1 MSVSEYPAVLLR
13 FLLRFLRHRFN
24 LRDDMAT
31 PADIA
36 EDIEAGVSFRGTNL
50 WVLIFAILIASV
62 GLNVNSTAVVIGAML
77 ISPLMG
83 PLVTLGYGLSTNNP
97 GLLKRAIRSLGLAVG
112 ISLLT
117 STLYF
122 WLTPLSG
129 PQSELLA
136 RTEPTIWDV
145 LIALFGGLAGAVGL
159 TRREKSNVLPG
170 VAIATALMP
179 PLCTAGYGLASGNPG
194 YALGAS
200 YLFSINCVFI
210 TLASFLVMRFLQ
222 LPAYQFQDEERAR
235 RVRRLMLLAAA
246 VVAGPSV
253 WLGARIVQRSV
264 YEHAAETFVAEQLNF
279 PGSYVVTRQVDSRER
294 TINVLLVG
302 RPVDTL
308 RLRQARQRL
317 ARYDL
322 APTTLTVRQGLQAY
336 DSLDANALRQNL
348 LADVRARQSQTQS
361 QYAAELAR
369 LQQLVTAS
377 HTDLPAAADLL
388 GEVQVEHPA
397 VRRLALGE
405 LVRPARPTDS
415 LPPDTV
421 LVVSLEVRP
430 RLASAEQQQLSRWLR
445 LRTKRPR
452 LELLVEAAPAAA
464 VPTAPAL
471 AAPPAPEQRSPARNR
486 PTAR

>member
-1 MSVSEYPAVLLR
+1 MSAFEYPAVLLR
-13 FLLRFLRHRFN
+13 FVLRFLRHRFN

-31 PADIA
+31 PAEILA
-36 EDIEAGVSFRGTNL
+36 DIEASVSFRGTNL

-97 GLLKRAIRSLGLAVG
+97 GLLRRGLRSLGLAVG

-129 PQSELLA
+129 AQSELLA

-159 TRREKSNVLPG
+159 TRQEKSNVLPG

-179 PLCTAGYGLASGNPG
+179 PLCTAGYGLASGNFK

-210 TLASFLVMRFLQ
+210 TLASFLVMSFLK
-222 LPAYQFQDEERAR
+222 LPTYNFQDEDRAK

-279 PGSYVVTRQVDSRER
+279 PGSYVVTRQVNALER

-302 RPVDTL
+302 RFVDTA
-308 RLRQARQRL
+308 RLRTAQQQL
-317 ARYDL
+317 ARYEL
-322 APTTLTVRQGLQAY
+322 QPTRLTIRQGLQAY

-348 LADVRARQSQTQS
+348 LEDVRARQSQTQS

-377 HTDLPAAADLL
+377 QTSLPAAADLL
-388 GEVQVEHPA
+388 REVQVEHPA
-397 VRRLALGE
+397 VRRLALSQ
-405 LVRPARPTDS
+405 LARPAQPTDS
-415 LPPDTV
+415 LPADTV
-421 LVVSLEVRP
+421 LVVSLDVRP
-430 RLASAEQQQLSRWLR
+430 LPAAAEQQQLARWLR
-445 LRTKRPR
+445 VRTKQQRLQLLIEPLPR
-452 LELLVEAAPAAA
+452 GPGPKGRAG
-464 VPTAPAL
+464 
-471 AAPPAPEQRSPARNR
+471 SN
-486 PTAR
+486 